1 MIVIRN
7 PIRVDASLTLGG
19 IIKKQSLN
27 MTEMAHDLTSNIK
40 TFSGYVTGN
49 RGMPVDVAVKT
60 ADYVQDSKF
69 NTDMA
74 AKFFNTIKIF
84 STHMWAKQNQEN
96 AFAILEAQRIEER
109 ERMELDDEVIKAML
123 MAKDTKKAKDY
134 ITQLLEEI
142 AVEQL
147 YAYELSELFEI
158 DLVELTI
165 RHNRAC

>member
-1 MIVIRN
+1 MRN
-7 PIRVDASLTLGG
+7 PIRAKVGTELSIATAKQRLNITEIAAAIG
-19 IIKKQSLN
+19 IKG
-27 MTEMAHDLTSNIK
+27 K
-40 TFSGYVTGN
+40 TFSTYKTN
-49 RGMPVDVAVKT
+49 YREMPAETAVQT
-60 ADYVQDSKF
+60 ADYLKDSKF
-69 NTDMA
+69 NSEMSS
-74 AKFFNTIKIF
+74 KFFNTIKIF

-109 ERMELDDEVIKAML
+109 ERMELDYEVIKAML